1 MTSNRTKGYHLY
13 VRGIVQGVGF
23 RPAVYR
29 IAQQWGMDG
38 YVRND
43 IDGLH
48 VYFNAVAERAEA
60 FVHALLEGKPPMARI
75 DAWELVEMDPV
86 EEQGFHIVASD
97 QQGQGRITVTPDF
110 GMCAH
115 CAEELL
121 DPSNRRYGY
130 AFTTCTDCGP
140 RYSIIQALPY
150 DRARTTMAPFK
161 MCAHC
166 AQEYSDPMD
175 RRYHSQTN
183 SCPDCA
189 IHMRWHASNGRV
201 KAIPQEEIPK
211 QVAHALER
219 GAIVAVKGI
228 GGYLLL
234 ADATDER
241 VVQRLRERKQRPDK
255 PLAVMYPDLAS
266 VRKDFT
272 LGEEEASALTSP
284 VSPIVLLSGKPSTL
298 AEGIAPGL
306 QSIGVMLPY
315 TPLYLLIMKSLGRP
329 IVATSGNISGSP
341 ILYRDEDALR
351 GLAGVAD
358 VWVSNDREIVVPQD
372 DSVMRISTRGIPIWL
387 RRSRGL
393 APSVPSDF
401 EYDEGQEVLAM
412 GGHLKAS
419 ITLAGKRGLFTS
431 QYLGELSTL
440 EAQRYYDHTLAH
452 LMELT
457 EIHPELV
464 LVDKHP
470 DYYATQRGEAF
481 AAEHELSVYRVQH
494 HKAHFA
500 AVLSEHGLWDSAEPV
515 LGVILDG
522 TGYGDDGQIWG
533 GEWMVY
539 HRGEIQRVGHVP
551 YFTHLSGDKM
561 ARQPRLSAL
570 AVFGAVEELRGKFSD
585 REWSW
590 YTRAVGRGQVRSSS
604 MGRVFD
610 AVASLLGL
618 CDVMSYE
625 GQAAMMLETIATRWV
640 DQCGGID
647 KALRTIGHRKN
658 SFPSLCRE
666 VLEDCR
672 RGVDRGRIAFSF
684 HLGIASWIRA
694 IAEELDI
701 RKVAFSGGVWQNA
714 LLVDLVSALMED
726 RALYFHR
733 HFPPNDECISFGQ
746 VMYYRHCVASEESS
760 KTIAY
765 VFGNTR

>member
-48 VYFNAVAERAEA
+48 VYFNAVPERAEA
-60 FVHALLEGKPPMARI
+60 FVRALLEGKPPMARI

-86 EEQGFHIVASD
+86 EERGFYIVASD
-97 QQGQGRITVTPDF
+97 EQGQGRITVTPDF
-110 GMCAH
+110 GMCVH

-121 DPSNRRYGY
+121 DPSNRRCRY

-150 DRARTTMAPFK
+150 DRARTTMAPFE
-161 MCAHC
+161 MCADC
-166 AQEYSDPMD
+166 AREYSDPMD

-189 IHMRWHASNGRV
+189 IHMQWYAPDGRE
-201 KAIPQEEIPK
+201 KAVLQEEIPSRI
-211 QVAHALER
+211 ARALER

-234 ADATDER
+234 ADATDAR
-241 VVQRLRERKQRPDK
+241 VVQRLRERKRRPDK

-266 VRKDFT
+266 VRKDFA
-272 LGEEEASALTSP
+272 LREEEASTLVSP
-284 VSPIVLLSGKPSTL
+284 VSPIVLLSGKPATL
-298 AEGIAPGL
+298 AEGIASGL

-315 TPLYLLIMKSLGRP
+315 TPLYLLLMKSLGRP

-341 ILYRDEDALR
+341 ILYRDDDALR
-351 GLAGVAD
+351 GLAGIAD
-358 VWVSNDREIVVPQD
+358 VWVSNDREIIVPQD
-372 DSVMRISTRGIPIWL
+372 DSVLRISTRGIPIWL
-387 RRSRGL
+387 RRSRGV
-393 APSVPSDF
+393 APSVPADF

-452 LMELT
+452 LINLT

-470 DYYATQRGEAF
+470 DYYATQRGEAY
-481 AAEHELSVYRVQH
+481 AAEHGLSVYRVQH

-500 AVLSEHGLWDSAEPV
+500 AVLAEHGLWRGAEPV
-515 LGVILDG
+515 LGVIFDG

-551 YFTHLSGDKM
+551 YFAHLSGDKM
-561 ARQPRLSAL
+561 AREPRLSAL
-570 AVFGAVEELRGKFSD
+570 AVFGAEEELRGKFSD
-585 REWSW
+585 QEWSW
-590 YTRAVGRGQVRSSS
+590 YTRAVDRGQVRSSS
-604 MGRVFD
+604 MGRLFD

-625 GQAAMMLETIATRWV
+625 GQAAMMLETLAKQWM

-647 KALRTIGHRKN
+647 EALRTVEHRKN
-658 SFPSLCRE
+658 SFASIRQG
-666 VLEDCR
+666 VLEDYR
-672 RGVDRGRIAFSF
+672 RGVDRGRIAFGF

-694 IAEELDI
+694 VAEDLDI

-726 RALYFHR
+726 RELYFHR

-746 VMYYRHCVASEESS
+746 LMYYEHCVASEKSS